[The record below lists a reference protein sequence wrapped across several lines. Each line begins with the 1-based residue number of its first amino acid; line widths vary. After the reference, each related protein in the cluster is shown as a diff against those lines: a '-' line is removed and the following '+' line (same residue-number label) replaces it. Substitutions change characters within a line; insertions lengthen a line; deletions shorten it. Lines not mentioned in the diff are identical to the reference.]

1 MVLEEKSRSR
11 VTGELCFTASNFEMH
26 MHATFRKN
34 YCHKNAK
41 SAILSLRKMQKIITI
56 KYINKNCARYHLDK
70 SLQLSRKFM
79 SRDISEVQ
87 DAVTKH
93 FCFCF

>member
-1 MVLEEKSRSR
+1 MLR
-11 VTGELCFTASNFEMH
+11 VQSV
-26 MHATFRKN
+26 
-34 YCHKNAK
+34 
-41 SAILSLRKMQKIITI
+41 SLRKMQKIITI

-79 SRDISEVQ
+79 SRDISERQ

-93 FCFCF
+93 FFFAFKIRLRIVPDH